1 MLGTASV
8 RPTRAR
14 GPFLGCLT
22 SHADGRSQ
30 GEKRQLIRRLLRLPQ
45 WGGYQPVP
53 WSLNA
58 AECLQGVPAGR
69 ADKTVGLARGR
80 MELGPLVKRAA
91 RAGDL
96 RGCHLGL
103 GRPPN
108 KGSGNDSR
116 PCGLNLSALGGVER
130 AEHPDEEPAPLC
142 RGFCSVVPNVAE
154 NGAKLPFLV
163 KTTV

>member
-1 MLGTASV
+1 MVSSAH
-8 RPTRAR
+8 AR
-14 GPFLGCLT
+14 VGRFLGASPLMPM
-22 SHADGRSQ
+22 ARAQ

-53 WSLNA
+53 WSLDA

-69 ADKTVGLARGR
+69 ADKTVGLARGG

-96 RGCHLGL
+96 RGCHSGL

-116 PCGLNLSALGGVER
+116 PCGLKLSALGGVER
-130 AEHPDEEPAPLC
+130 AEHPDEETSPPLS
-142 RGFCSVVPNVAE
+142 GV
-154 NGAKLPFLV
+154 LPGGPQRPPP
-163 KTTV
+163 TTMLNYRF